1 MTTNWAQVIFN
12 SGVTGSLY
20 LISAVALTLT
30 YGLSRF
36 PNFAHAEFMALGAFM
51 GYFIAEQLGWP
62 FPLSFLFAF
71 LATGVLGFLS
81 YRGIFQPLYKRGA
94 TLIHLMIASL
104 ALGFIIRH
112 SIGEVWGFSS
122 LSFSITWPAFDV
134 GPIRISLIWLIVI
147 LSAIVLAVAM
157 HFLLVKTKIGK
168 AIRATSSNPE
178 LALSS
183 GINTAKV
190 LFITWFVSAGL
201 AGVAGLFRAAET
213 RLSPLLG
220 WDLLLPTFAVVLLGG
235 IGSFYGAIVAAFI
248 IGIAQALA
256 VLPGISRSGA
266 TIATALLLKNKREDA
281 ARFSFLMVLLPILGK
296 AGMDLVSGKMNSE
309 TITILPL
316 IVGFVSAFFVGLLAC
331 KLMIRIVKNSKLIYF
346 AIYCALVAGLTI
358 FFSL

>member
-1 MTTNWAQVIFN
+1 MTTNWAQVFFN

-62 FPLSFLFAF
+62 LPLSFLFAF
-71 LATGVLGFLS
+71 LTTGVLGFLS

-104 ALGFIIRH
+104 ALGFILRH
-112 SIGEVWGFSS
+112 SIGEIWGWAP
-122 LSFSITWPAFDV
+122 LHFSIIWPSFDI
-134 GPIRISLIWLIVI
+134 GPIRINLIWLLII
-147 LSAIVLAVAM
+147 IAAVFIAVVM

-201 AGVAGLFRAAET
+201 AGIAGLFRAAET

-220 WDLLLPTFAVVLLGG
+220 WDILLPTFAVVLLGG
-235 IGSFYGAIVAAFI
+235 IGSFYGAIIAAFI
-248 IGIAQALA
+248 IGIAENVGVV
-256 VLPGISRSGA
+256 VLVNLGLSTEYRMAIPFI
-266 TIATALLLKNKREDA
+266 ILIL
-281 ARFSFLMVLLPILGK
+281 VLLFRPQGI
-296 AGMDLVSGKMNSE
+296 
-309 TITILPL
+309 
-316 IVGFVSAFFVGLLAC
+316 
-331 KLMIRIVKNSKLIYF
+331 
-346 AIYCALVAGLTI
+346 AGL
-358 FFSL
+358 FKGN